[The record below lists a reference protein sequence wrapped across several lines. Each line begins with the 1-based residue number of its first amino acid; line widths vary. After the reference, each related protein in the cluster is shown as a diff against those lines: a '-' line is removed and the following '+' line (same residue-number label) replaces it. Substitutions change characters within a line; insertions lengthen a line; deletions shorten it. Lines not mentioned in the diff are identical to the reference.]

1 MPNPLAVYFDKQIA
15 EHEQRLAEYEQRLAE
30 YEQRLAEAKAEARTE
45 EKRADVR
52 AVLQARL
59 GTLPATI
66 ERRIMTADVE
76 DLNALLLRA
85 AIAESFDEL

>member
-30 YEQRLAEAKAEARTE
+30 AKAEAKAEARTE